1 MGTFGVIIEV
11 GGPRGQRYE
20 AVEAL
25 VATGATD
32 TVLPSE
38 LIRRLNVEVIDRLAF
53 RLADQRVEEYDV
65 GETRIRLDGR
75 ERTVLVVFGPEGANA
90 LLGATT
96 LELFHLGVD
105 PIGQR
110 LVPVQGLLMG
120 LSRTPS
126 RPADT
131 PIARAHVC
139 APTPTMG
146 LTGIRRA

>member
-1 MGTFGVIIEV
+1 MGTFGVTIEV
-11 GGPRGQRYE
+11 GDPQGQRYE

-25 VATGATD
+25 VETGATH

-38 LIRRLNVEVIDRLAF
+38 LMRGLNIEVVDRLTF
-53 RLADQRVEEYDV
+53 RSADRRVEEYDI

-105 PIGQR
+105 PVGQR

-120 LSRTPS
+120 LSRKPS
-126 RPADT
+126 RPT
-131 PIARAHVC
+131 
-139 APTPTMG
+139 
-146 LTGIRRA
+146 

>member
-1 MGTFGVIIEV
+1 MGTFSVTIEV
-11 GGPRGQRYE
+11 GDAQGQRYE

-25 VATGATD
+25 VDTGATH

-38 LIRRLNVEVIDRLAF
+38 LIRGLNVEVVDRLAF

-65 GETRIRLDGR
+65 GETRMRLDGR

-120 LSRTPS
+120 CQGRQVAPHNAFSPS
-126 RPADT
+126 PRCQADAQAQ
-131 PIARAHVC
+131 PIG
-139 APTPTMG
+139 P
-146 LTGIRRA
+146 